1 MACLDTSVLI
11 DVSRR
16 RSRRRSRAAA
26 KLRDLLAA
34 GQSLVTTRLNLAELY
49 VGIQRSDDPRREA
62 RVVSA
67 AVRDLEILEFD
78 DRAARLFGEITA
90 HLYRIGQP
98 IGDMDAMIAATS
110 IANGHVLVTRNAT
123 HFANV
128 PHLAVETY

>member
-1 MACLDTSVLI
+1 VACLDTTVLI

-34 GQSLVTTRLNLAELY
+34 GQSLVTTRLNVAELY
-49 VGIQRSDDPRREA
+49 VGIQRSDDPRREE
-62 RVVSA
+62 RIVRA
-67 AVRDLEILEFD
+67 AVQDLEILEFD

-90 HLYRIGQP
+90 HLDRIGRP
-98 IGDMDAMIAATS
+98 IGDMDALIAATS
-110 IANGHVLVTRNAT
+110 IANGHVLVTHNAT

-128 PHLAVETY
+128 PLLTVETY